1 MGYKLEAP
9 NAVVES
15 GRFVKLIGPEIAA
28 VNSETKQMIINRHE
42 CYPDTIDPRGPKGT
56 K

>member
-1 MGYKLEAP
+1 
-9 NAVVES
+9 VVES

-28 VNSETKQMIINRHE
+28 VNSETKQMIINRYE